1 MDKIVTLYNFFKAEK
16 KKERFDIILEPLQA
30 LTQLSALAFCPI
42 GSKLTISNNLLYI
55 QIPSWG
61 QGLLRTFNNDK
72 RDDLFYLFN
81 VIIRFNTFYG
91 YLKTANESSDEDAKL
106 FKLLIKLAKQGIDNL
121 LLTYSAIDQPS
132 LLHTLHMYRTL
143 LDNPEL
149 VIRSSTG
156 QNITATV
163 SAAYAISENAKGVG
177 GANGV
182 GANGVGANG
191 VGPNANSIGPNAN
204 SIGPNANAIGPN
216 AKPFKKQQQDVS
228 DNTEVTTTTEDT
240 NSKKSINDVFIHIRK
255 LYSPHER
262 SLLYHLLTLMEKRHD
277 QFQTYID
284 AINSAMNP
292 VNNQIKKWINDNIVY

>member
-55 QIPSWG
+55 QIPGWG

-149 VIRSSTG
+149 VIRSSAG

-191 VGPNANSIGPNAN
+191 VGANGVGAN
-204 SIGPNANAIGPN
+204 GGSANGVGANGVGV
-216 AKPFKKQQQDVS
+216 KPYKKQQQDVS
-228 DNTEVTTTTEDT
+228 ENTEITTTTEDT

>member
-1 MDKIVTLYNFFKAEK
+1 MDKIVTLYNFFKTEK

-55 QIPSWG
+55 QIPGWG

-91 YLKTANESSDEDAKL
+91 YLKNGNESSDEDAKL
-106 FKLLIKLAKQGIDNL
+106 FKLVIKLAKQGIDNL
-121 LLTYSAIDQPS
+121 LLTYSTIDQPS

-149 VIRSSTG
+149 VIRSAG
-156 QNITATV
+156 GAANAGGAAGANVQ
-163 SAAYAISENAKGVG
+163 SAAAAALVNTQNTTGASTAALTNVQSANTNLSGASTAAGV
-177 GANGV
+177 NY
-182 GANGVGANG
+182 
-191 VGPNANSIGPNAN
+191 
-204 SIGPNANAIGPN
+204 
-216 AKPFKKQQQDVS
+216 KTKKNDSVILPPEPIEPVIQ
-228 DNTEVTTTTEDT
+228 EDS

-255 LYSPHER
+255 LYSSHER
-262 SLLYHLLTLMEKRHD
+262 SLLYHLLTLMEKHPD
-277 QFQTYID
+277 QYQTYIE
-284 AINSAMNP
+284 AINAALTP
-292 VNNQIKKWINDNIVY
+292 VNTQIKKWINDNIVY

>member
-1 MDKIVTLYNFFKAEK
+1 MDKIVTLYNFFKTEK

-55 QIPSWG
+55 QIPGWG

-91 YLKTANESSDEDAKL
+91 YLKTASDSSDEDAKL
-106 FKLLIKLAKQGIDNL
+106 FKLVIKLAKQGIDNL
-121 LLTYSAIDQPS
+121 LLTYSTIDQPS

-149 VIRSSTG
+149 VIRSAG
-156 QNITATV
+156 GAANAGGAAGANV
-163 SAAYAISENAKGVG
+163 PSAA
-177 GANGV
+177 GANV
-182 GANGVGANG
+182 QSAASAALTNVQSANTNLSGASTAAVTNY
-191 VGPNANSIGPNAN
+191 
-204 SIGPNANAIGPN
+204 
-216 AKPFKKQQQDVS
+216 KTKKNDSVILPPEPIEPVIQ
-228 DNTEVTTTTEDT
+228 EDS

-255 LYSPHER
+255 LYSSHER
-262 SLLYHLLTLMEKRHD
+262 SLLYHLLTLMEKHPD
-277 QFQTYID
+277 QYQTYIE
-284 AINSAMNP
+284 AINAALTP
-292 VNNQIKKWINDNIVY
+292 VNTQIKKWINDNIVY

>member
-1 MDKIVTLYNFFKAEK
+1 MDKIVTLYNFFKTEK

-55 QIPSWG
+55 QIPGWG

-91 YLKTANESSDEDAKL
+91 YLKTANDSSDEDTKL

-149 VIRSSTG
+149 VIRSS
-156 QNITATV
+156 A
-163 SAAYAISENAKGVG
+163 
-177 GANGV
+177 GANV
-182 GANGVGANG
+182 IATSSANTIGANTIGANTIG
-191 VGPNANSIGPNAN
+191 ANTIGAN
-204 SIGPNANAIGPN
+204 TIGSNTKSN
-216 AKPFKKQQQDVS
+216 KKTQPDLNE
-228 DNTEVTTTTEDT
+228 NTEVINTNTNNEDS

-255 LYSPHER
+255 LYSLHER
-262 SLLYHLLTLMEKRHD
+262 SLLYHLLTLMEKHPD
-277 QFQTYID
+277 QYQTYID
-284 AINSAMNP
+284 AINAAMNP

>member
-1 MDKIVTLYNFFKAEK
+1 MDKIVTLYNFFKTEK

-55 QIPSWG
+55 QIPGWG

-91 YLKTANESSDEDAKL
+91 YLKTASDSSDEDAKL
-106 FKLLIKLAKQGIDNL
+106 FKLVIKLAKQGIDNL
-121 LLTYSAIDQPS
+121 LLTYSTIDQPS

-149 VIRSSTG
+149 VIRSG
-156 QNITATV
+156 NV
-163 SAAYAISENAKGVG
+163 PSAA
-177 GANGV
+177 
-182 GANGVGANG
+182 
-191 VGPNANSIGPNAN
+191 
-204 SIGPNANAIGPN
+204 NANAGVASAALTN
-216 AKPFKKQQQDVS
+216 VQSANTNLSGASTAAGVNYKTKKNDSVILPPEPIEQVMQ
-228 DNTEVTTTTEDT
+228 EDS

-255 LYSPHER
+255 LYSSHER
-262 SLLYHLLTLMEKRHD
+262 SLLYHLLTLMEKHPD
-277 QFQTYID
+277 QYQTYIE
-284 AINSAMNP
+284 AINAALTP
-292 VNNQIKKWINDNIVY
+292 VNTQIKKWINDNIVY

>member
-1 MDKIVTLYNFFKAEK
+1 MDKIVTLYNFFKSEK

-55 QIPSWG
+55 QIPGWG

-91 YLKTANESSDEDAKL
+91 YLKTASDSSDEDAKL
-106 FKLLIKLAKQGIDNL
+106 FKLVIKLAKQGIDNL
-121 LLTYSAIDQPS
+121 LLTYSTIDQPS

-149 VIRSSTG
+149 VIRSSNV
-156 QNITATV
+156 Q
-163 SAAYAISENAKGVG
+163 SAAAAALVNTQNTTGASGAAGAGV
-177 GANGV
+177 NYK
-182 GANGVGANG
+182 
-191 VGPNANSIGPNAN
+191 S
-204 SIGPNANAIGPN
+204 
-216 AKPFKKQQQDVS
+216 KKNDSVILPPEPIEPVIQ
-228 DNTEVTTTTEDT
+228 EDS

-255 LYSPHER
+255 LYSSHER
-262 SLLYHLLTLMEKRHD
+262 SLLYHLLTLMEKHPD
-277 QFQTYID
+277 QYQTYIE
-284 AINSAMNP
+284 AINAALTP
-292 VNNQIKKWINDNIVY
+292 VNTQIKKWINDNIVY

>member
-1 MDKIVTLYNFFKAEK
+1 MDKIVTIYNFFKAEK

-55 QIPSWG
+55 QIPGWG
-61 QGLLRTFNNDK
+61 QGLLRSFNNDK

-91 YLKTANESSDEDAKL
+91 FLKTANDSSDEDTKL

-149 VIRSSTG
+149 VIRSSAG
-156 QNITATV
+156 ANVIATS
-163 SAAYAISENAKGVG
+163 SANVG
-177 GANGV
+177 GANV
-182 GANGVGANG
+182 SSAGAKFN
-191 VGPNANSIGPNAN
+191 
-204 SIGPNANAIGPN
+204 
-216 AKPFKKQQQDVS
+216 KKMQPDLNE
-228 DNTEVTTTTEDT
+228 NTELLNTNTNNEDS

-255 LYSPHER
+255 LYSLHER
-262 SLLYHLLTLMEKRHD
+262 SLLYHLLTLMEKHPD
-277 QFQTYID
+277 QYQTYID
-284 AINSAMNP
+284 AINAAMNP

>member
-1 MDKIVTLYNFFKAEK
+1 MDKIVTLYNFFKSEK

-55 QIPSWG
+55 QIPGWG

-91 YLKTANESSDEDAKL
+91 YLKNGNESSDEDPKL
-106 FKLLIKLAKQGIDNL
+106 FKLVIKLAKQGIDNL
-121 LLTYSAIDQPS
+121 LLTYSTIDQPS

-149 VIRSSTG
+149 VIRSG
-156 QNITATV
+156 NVQ
-163 SAAYAISENAKGVG
+163 SAAAAALANTQNTT
-177 GANGV
+177 GASA
-182 GANGVGANG
+182 GAGAAG
-191 VGPNANSIGPNAN
+191 ASAGAGAAVANSIQT
-204 SIGPNANAIGPN
+204 
-216 AKPFKKQQQDVS
+216 KFKKQQQES
-228 DNTEVTTTTEDT
+228 NEPTEPVIQEDS

-255 LYSPHER
+255 LYSSHER
-262 SLLYHLLTLMEKRHD
+262 SLLYHLLTLMEKHPD
-277 QFQTYID
+277 QYQTYIE
-284 AINSAMNP
+284 AINAALMP
-292 VNNQIKKWINDNIVY
+292 VNTQIKKWINDNIVY

>member
-1 MDKIVTLYNFFKAEK
+1 MDKIVTLYNFFKTEK

-55 QIPSWG
+55 QIPGWG

-91 YLKTANESSDEDAKL
+91 YLKNGNESSDEDAKL
-106 FKLLIKLAKQGIDNL
+106 FKLVIKLAKQGIDNL
-121 LLTYSAIDQPS
+121 LLTYSTIDQPS

-149 VIRSSTG
+149 VIRSAG
-156 QNITATV
+156 GAANAGGAAGANAAV
-163 SAAYAISENAKGVG
+163 ASAAAAALVNTQNTTGASAAAGV
-177 GANGV
+177 NY
-182 GANGVGANG
+182 
-191 VGPNANSIGPNAN
+191 
-204 SIGPNANAIGPN
+204 
-216 AKPFKKQQQDVS
+216 KTKKNDSVILPPEPIEPVIQ
-228 DNTEVTTTTEDT
+228 EDS

-255 LYSPHER
+255 LYSSHER
-262 SLLYHLLTLMEKRHD
+262 SLLYHLLTLMEKHPD
-277 QFQTYID
+277 QYQTYIE
-284 AINSAMNP
+284 AINAALTP
-292 VNNQIKKWINDNIVY
+292 VNTQIKKWINDNIVY